1 MFEERQLTREP
12 VSCSVPV
19 TMATA
24 SFGSMATKITKWTR
38 EKGGRK
44 DFVDATRRS
53 HQALTY
59 HLTEN
64 ETNKMKE
71 LARCDKTRESEGKE
85 GKIEAKEDAVIRRRI
100 EKLRAQL
107 HSFSVGET
115 NKVSVE
121 KSPSEGGDAPTRSL
135 KELKEEAKKRKDLL
149 RTARSYIPPT
159 AQPITPKQR
168 GQRIHTKVLAGR
180 AVQVREKQERI
191 REREE
196 YDSKWAERVIENHEK
211 YEDDKW
217 REKLERIEK
226 KEKLKKDLDE
236 QCVEL
241 ARRRKTAWANLV
253 DVRKDIELS
262 DQLHE
267 KHQQHWKTESN
278 KAKLQYRE
286 KARQEIQD
294 INDRKLQEA
303 LRDEELKA
311 EDLRYSAFK
320 RAYARRVKQ
329 RILDKMHGRR
339 PTTQV

>member
-1 MFEERQLTREP
+1 
-12 VSCSVPV
+12 
-19 TMATA
+19 MATA

-53 HQALTY
+53 HQPLTY
-59 HLTEN
+59 HLSEH

-71 LARCDKTRESEGKE
+71 LARYDKTRESEGKE
-85 GKIEAKEDAVIRRRI
+85 DKIEAKEDAVIRKRI

-107 HSFSVGET
+107 HSFSVGEVFLFS

-121 KSPSEGGDAPTRSL
+121 KTPSEGDAPPKSL

-196 YDSKWAERVIENHEK
+196 YDAKWAERVIENHER

-241 ARRRKTAWANLV
+241 ARRRKTARANLV

-267 KHQQHWKTESN
+267 RHQQHWKTESN

-286 KARQEIQD
+286 KALKEIQD

-303 LRDEELKA
+303 IREEELKA